1 LVLIPALELVLVP
14 ELMSQLELAK
24 PDRLSLQGTIQP
36 ALTTIIQGNLH
47 PAVQHPVDLQAFEQ
61 PMLLTEPSYL
71 AGYLIE
77 LS

>member
-24 PDRLSLQGTIQP
+24 PDRLNLQGTIQP

-47 PAVQHPVDLQAFEQ
+47 PADQHPVDLQMFE
-61 PMLLTEPSYL
+61 
-71 AGYLIE
+71 
-77 LS
+77 